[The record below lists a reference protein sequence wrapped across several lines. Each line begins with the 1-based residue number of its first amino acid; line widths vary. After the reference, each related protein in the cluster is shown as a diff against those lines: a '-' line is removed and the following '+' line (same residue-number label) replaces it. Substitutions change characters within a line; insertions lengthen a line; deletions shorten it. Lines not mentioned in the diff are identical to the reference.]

1 MVLGGLWNLFL
12 TATVPIFFKITE
24 YVDIRRV
31 QSAYDVQEYHGD
43 LDGQF
48 SINLWN
54 ESAFTL
60 ESGTDSVIVD
70 YVQLFG
76 EDFWYL

>member
-48 SINLWN
+48 SINL
-54 ESAFTL
+54 
-60 ESGTDSVIVD
+60 
-70 YVQLFG
+70 
-76 EDFWYL
+76 